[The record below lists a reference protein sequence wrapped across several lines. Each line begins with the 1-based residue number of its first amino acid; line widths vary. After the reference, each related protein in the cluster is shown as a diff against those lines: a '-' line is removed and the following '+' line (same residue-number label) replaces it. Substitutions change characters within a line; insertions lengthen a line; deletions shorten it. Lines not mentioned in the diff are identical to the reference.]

1 MEIIY
6 REIHLNELDDNILK
20 HFNRYQNVL
29 KDWCYENGEYV
40 LKSSPHIENWDESAK
55 KRKIKIF
62 YTILQHGGK
71 LFGAFDNNKLIGF
84 SGVDGILVGSRKQY
98 IELSELHVSY
108 EYRGKKIG
116 KELFKRCVESASAY
130 NCKKLYIVAS
140 SSEESQKAYYKLGCK
155 YAEELIPELYENSPT
170 DVHMEYI
177 ILQQ

>member
-29 KDWCYENGEYV
+29 KDWCFENGEYV

-55 KRKIKIF
+55 KRKIKTF

-71 LFGAFDNNKLIGF
+71 LFGAFDNDKLIGF
-84 SGVDGILVGSRKQY
+84 SGIDGILIGSRKQY

-130 NCKKLYIVAS
+130 NYKKLYIVAS

-155 YAEELIPELYENSPT
+155 YTEELIPELYENSPT